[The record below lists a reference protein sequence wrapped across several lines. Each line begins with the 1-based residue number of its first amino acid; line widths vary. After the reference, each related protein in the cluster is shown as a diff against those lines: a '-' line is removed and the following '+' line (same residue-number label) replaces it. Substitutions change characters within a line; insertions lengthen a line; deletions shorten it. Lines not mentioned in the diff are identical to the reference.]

1 MTERAVLITG
11 AARRVARA
19 LALHFADDG
28 WNIGIHYRSSAGEAE
43 ELAKLLSAKGIK
55 SGLYRGDLAD
65 SAACEPIVS
74 HFFEDF
80 PGATMLINSASL
92 YEHDTIDT
100 LDPSLF
106 HRQMQVN
113 GLSPILLARAFNARV
128 GADGVIINMLD
139 QKVSRITPD
148 FFSYTLSKM
157 VLFNATRM
165 LAMAFSPTSRVNA
178 IAPGLTLPSGDQTE
192 EDFKVTHDA
201 TPLGVGPTPQDICR
215 AASFIANSP
224 AMTGQIITIDG
235 GRHFEVNDPDGDLPK
250 AQ

>member
-43 ELAKLLSAKGIK
+43 ELAGLLSAKGVK

-65 SAACEPIVS
+65 SAECEPIVS
-74 HFFEDF
+74 QFFEDF
-80 PGATMLINSASL
+80 PDATMLINSASL
-92 YEHDTIDT
+92 YDHDTIDT

-113 GLSPILLARAFNARV
+113 GLSPILLARAFNTHVKAN
-128 GADGVIINMLD
+128 GVIINMLD

-192 EDFKVTHDA
+192 EDFEATHQA
-201 TPLGVGPTPQDICR
+201 TPLGVGPTADDICR
-215 AASFIANSP
+215 AASFIAHSP
-224 AMTGQIITIDG
+224 AMTGQVITIDG

-250 AQ
+250 AR